1 MSEITR
7 RRWLAL
13 SAAAPFPPD
22 AAHTVMRVPFLA
34 PGEPVLEAS
43 QVKVVVNGK
52 PARVLGLL
60 APSSGLFLLLAL
72 DFSGDLSLVDPA
84 RQALLKRIAGLP
96 ANSRIALLRSQDG
109 LRVAVDPAAPREEL
123 TAAIES
129 LTLAARPELLN
140 SLESVQDL
148 ADSIAARARVRVA
161 VLIVTDSNVANYR
174 EDYSN
179 PVVNSSDSGDMSR
192 RFPEGLVNEK
202 LRQIKARMRDGE
214 SPLYLVHV
222 QYLSDRLNTAYQTGL
237 LDLVR
242 STGGAAEFCR
252 SLSDIPDAVSRA
264 FDQITGAQYS
274 AEVELPTARGGTFDV
289 LVTSEG
295 REIHSRPRRQ
305 ISGKGR

>member
-1 MSEITR
+1 MSDLSR
-7 RRWLAL
+7 RQWLAL
-13 SAAAPFPPD
+13 SAAAPFAPD
-22 AAHTVMRVPFLA
+22 SSHAVMRIPFLA
-34 PGEPVLEAS
+34 PGNPPLEAS
-43 QVKVVVNGK
+43 QIKIGIDGK
-52 PARVLGLL
+52 PAHVLGLL
-60 APSSGLFLLLAL
+60 APSSDLFLLLAL

-84 RQALLKRIAGLP
+84 RQAILKRIAELP
-96 ANSRIALLRSQDG
+96 ANCRVALLRSQDG

-123 TAAIES
+123 TAAVES

-161 VLIVTDSNVANYR
+161 VLFVSDSNVTNYR

-192 RFPEGLVNEK
+192 RFPEGLINEK
-202 LRQIKARMRDGE
+202 LRQIKARIRDGE

-237 LDLVR
+237 LDLMR
-242 STGGAAEFCR
+242 SSGGAAQFCR

-264 FDQITGAQYS
+264 FDQITGTQYT
-274 AEVELPTARGGTFDV
+274 AEVELPATRGGTFDI
-289 LVTSEG
+289 LVSADG

-305 ISGKGR
+305 FSAKGR